1 MAAPISIINQKI
13 DNDMPCPT
21 NCSNDASGIGNA
33 NISSG
38 DNNTTPIS
46 SKSKTKIAFSSTL
59 LNTFSYRTNL
69 HNTNISYEKNTTCN
83 TKNVDE
89 NLLSID
95 KNNRVT
101 LRNYTYKTGLNS
113 DLMMTNSDPK
123 FTSNESPK
131 QYQNISKNDNY
142 LKNTKSLHSIAE
154 VIESTSSN
162 TTSSSSSLTI
172 SNPAKTLPISQSTN
186 FQFFT
191 SPPDVI
197 PNRLSPYATTE
208 ANLKA
213 QQKFFNTTPNSM
225 SKLMNYRAPHS
236 IPHVWVSKRY
246 PTICSDTCEGCQKIL
261 GFVSSWEKCKSCKK
275 KAHTECKRRIGNN
288 CGLTL
293 EIFKAVFKELH
304 ITQGQERWDSYRASG
319 GESSSSTNS
328 TAPSTPAPNLI
339 NSVIPKQTG
348 QVMSS
353 ASLSNTTTSEHFTFH
368 DPAII
373 SQTFTRS
380 QTIEPTTTPLTNHH
394 VPSIILTDTNI
405 LGESINET
413 GSSKDDTSVD
423 NTLINND
430 NTINNSRV
438 NNLVKKNI
446 PIITT
451 TSASLTG
458 TGGTN
463 DSEKTLKGVTF
474 EDAPNLEGLNFGG
487 DENSDRQGIYYRL
500 SFKTASMREK
510 NQKKGKKT
518 YENIPEDAESN
529 INIDAIEVLELI
541 GYGRFGEV
549 RRGHYFGDVSIKLLN
564 MDHVPEAKQY
574 ETFLLEADSFLKVRH
589 ENIILFLGY
598 TYEQGNLGIVM
609 SDCKGKTLYQLIHE
623 SLPTECLEFSQII
636 NFSLQICQ
644 GMTYLHTRGI
654 LHKDLRTKNIFIEKN
669 NRIVITD
676 FGLFN
681 MARLRHP
688 PRKNGFFVSENWLCY
703 LAPELIKSITPSAKP
718 LRFTEKS
725 DVYAFGTCCFEM
737 FFGRFPFSEYS
748 WEVKMFFIGQGMK
761 APFCGNEVSR
771 EMKNILMNC
780 WNYNPSNR
788 PAFED
793 IFGNFGKL
801 PKKKVMRSPSFPIQR
816 SYESFF

>member
-1 MAAPISIINQKI
+1 MSAPVSIINQKI
-13 DNDMPCPT
+13 DNDMPCTT
-21 NCSNDASGIGNA
+21 NYSKDPSVVKNA

-38 DNNTTPIS
+38 DNNTTPITT
-46 SKSKTKIAFSSTL
+46 KSKTKIAFSSTL
-59 LNTFSYRTNL
+59 LNTFSQKSIQ
-69 HNTNISYEKNTTCN
+69 HSTNISYAKDTCK

-89 NLLSID
+89 NLLTID

-101 LRNYTYKTGLNS
+101 LKNYTHKSELNT
-113 DLMMTNSDPK
+113 DLTMTNNSPK
-123 FTSNESPK
+123 ITSNELHK
-131 QYQNISKNDNY
+131 EYQYISKNDNF
-142 LKNTKSLHSIAE
+142 LRNTKSLHAIAE
-154 VIESTSSN
+154 AVESTN
-162 TTSSSSSLTI
+162 LNPASSLI
-172 SNPAKTLPISQSTN
+172 VSNPAKTLPISKSTT

-191 SPPDVI
+191 PSPDVI
-197 PNRLSPYATTE
+197 PNRPSPFTKSET
-208 ANLKA
+208 NIKI
-213 QQKFFNTTPNSM
+213 QQKSFNTTPNSM
-225 SKLMNYRAPHS
+225 GKLMNFRAPHS

-246 PTICSDTCEGCQKIL
+246 PTICSDTCEGCQKTL

-304 ITQGQERWDSYRASG
+304 ITQGQERWDSYRTSG

-339 NSVIPKQTG
+339 NSVIPKQSG
-348 QVMSS
+348 QGTSS
-353 ASLSNTTTSEHFTFH
+353 ITLSNITSEHFTFQ
-368 DPAII
+368 DPTSF
-373 SQTFTRS
+373 SQTFPRS
-380 QTIEPTTTPLTNHH
+380 QTTEPSILPTNHH

-405 LGESINET
+405 SGESTNKTGPLKSSLSTNEI
-413 GSSKDDTSVD
+413 SSEEDKFLSTNNVSNLMKKD
-423 NTLINND
+423 
-430 NTINNSRV
+430 
-438 NNLVKKNI
+438 I

-451 TSASLTG
+451 TSATLTS
-458 TGGTN
+458 TN

-474 EDAPNLEGLNFGG
+474 EDMSSLEGLNFGG

-510 NQKKGKKT
+510 NQKKGKKV

-529 INIDAIEVLELI
+529 INSDAIEVLELI

-589 ENIILFLGY
+589 ENIVLFLGY

-644 GMTYLHTRGI
+644 GMTYLHTKGI

-703 LAPELIKSITPSAKP
+703 LAPELIRVITPSAKP
-718 LRFTEKS
+718 IRFTEKS

-737 FFGRFPFSEYS
+737 FFGRFPFSECN

-801 PKKKVMRSPSFPIQR
+801 PKKKIMRSPSFPIQR

>member
-1 MAAPISIINQKI
+1 
-13 DNDMPCPT
+13 MPCST
-21 NCSNDASGIGNA
+21 NYSKDASGIGNA

-46 SKSKTKIAFSSTL
+46 AKSKTKIAFSSAL
-59 LNTFSYRTNL
+59 LNTFSHKSIL
-69 HNTNISYEKNTTCN
+69 HSTSTNISYAKNTCDS
-83 TKNVDE
+83 KNVDE

-101 LRNYTYKTGLNS
+101 LENYTNKTGLNTN
-113 DLMMTNSDPK
+113 LVMTNSSPK
-123 FTSNESPK
+123 ITSNESPK
-131 QYQNISKNDNY
+131 QYQYITKNDNY
-142 LKNTKSLHSIAE
+142 LRNTKSLHAIAE
-154 VIESTSSN
+154 AIESTSSN
-162 TTSSSSSLTI
+162 TTSSSSLTI

-186 FQFFT
+186 FQFLT
-191 SPPDVI
+191 SPPDSI
-197 PNRLSPYATTE
+197 PNRPSPYTATE
-208 ANLKA
+208 ANLKS
-213 QQKFFNTTPNSM
+213 QQKSYNTAPNSM
-225 SKLMNYRAPHS
+225 GKLVNFRAPHS

-246 PTICSDTCEGCQKIL
+246 PTICSDTCEGCQKTL

-348 QVMSS
+348 QVISS
-353 ASLSNTTTSEHFTFH
+353 ASLSNTSEHFTFH
-368 DPAII
+368 DPTTF
-373 SQTFTRS
+373 SQTFPRS
-380 QTIEPTTTPLTNHH
+380 QNTEQSNLPINHH
-394 VPSIILTDTNI
+394 VPSIILTDTNVI
-405 LGESINET
+405 GESINET
-413 GSSKDDTSVD
+413 GSSKNNTLTDK
-423 NTLINND
+423 TLINND
-430 NTINNSRV
+430 NSINSYRV
-438 NNLVKKNI
+438 NNVTKKDI

-451 TSASLTG
+451 TSATLTG
-458 TGGTN
+458 TNGTN

-474 EDAPNLEGLNFGG
+474 EDISNLEGLNFGG

-510 NQKKGKKT
+510 NQKKGKKI

-529 INIDAIEVLELI
+529 INLDAIEVLELI

-589 ENIILFLGY
+589 ENIVLFLGY

-644 GMTYLHTRGI
+644 GMTYLHTKGI

-703 LAPELIKSITPSAKP
+703 LAPELIKLITPSAKP
-718 LRFTEKS
+718 IRFTEKS

-780 WNYNPSNR
+780 WNYNPRNR